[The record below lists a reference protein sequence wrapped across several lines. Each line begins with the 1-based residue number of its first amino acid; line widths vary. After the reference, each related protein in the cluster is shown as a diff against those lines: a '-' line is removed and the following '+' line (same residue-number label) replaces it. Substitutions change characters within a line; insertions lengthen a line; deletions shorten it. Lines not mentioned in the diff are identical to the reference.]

1 MSTAEQVISHLSAFK
16 IKNKAGNRYRFNSP
30 FRTGADGMTCS
41 LVIHD
46 NEHGAWKDHKSDEGG
61 SLYDLAT
68 RLGIDTPQ
76 QSPPEKRSKSYT
88 GLADYA
94 AGHGVELAA
103 FEYFKW
109 QDTTRYKK
117 RALEIPTR
125 TGTRYRML
133 EGDNKFL
140 NPEGYKACWYGL
152 NSRVMQR
159 IVQGQPL
166 VYANGEASVVVA
178 QHLGLAA
185 ITVAGGGEKPIP
197 TALLDELLHW
207 LGDCKPGVIVALDSD
222 TKGAAAAL
230 QVRGQFAG
238 IGFDAIAV
246 DLNLWNKG
254 DLADFC
260 TLHREDPLAALMELP
275 TLTHIEE
282 KAQQY
287 QRWRI
292 ITEDEMWTLPP
303 MRFLLEPFVPDGMV
317 GVLFGQSNIGKS
329 FVSLDW
335 AMELS
340 RNYPVLYLIAEGFE
354 GYPARI
360 AAWRQHHRVPK
371 SDITFVK
378 GGVRLLEDE
387 DFNGFL
393 AMLEKSRPRFLVI
406 DTVKKT
412 IVGRNASDEKDV
424 SLYLDRCYE
433 IKERLGCSVLLI
445 HHTNKGGSKM
455 HGSYS
460 WTTDVDF
467 VINAYEEDGLLALKS
482 DKDRHNPKGESHYR
496 QIIPV
501 HVERNGQEYN
511 GAVIIAAEKIIQT
524 ANDPLTQKQ
533 MEVLTVIGLPVYRE
547 SFTAA
552 DLASYFGDDMSYRH
566 IMRCLSRLKDCG
578 YIVQPKNRAPY
589 RLSDKGYEHL
599 QIPYDSHDTY
609 DTGDSHVTREGADV
623 TSVLKVTSVSMSQDN
638 SFEDFARDE
647 FGVDII
653 ELPGFE
659 SDLPN
664 QYDYG
669 A

>member
-1 MSTAEQVISHLSAFK
+1 MSTAEQIISHLAAFNL
-16 IKNKAGNRYRFNSP
+16 KNLAGNRYRFNSP
-30 FRTGADGMTCS
+30 FRAGADGMTCS

-46 NEHGAWKDHKSDEGG
+46 DEHGAWKDHKADEGG
-61 SLYDLAT
+61 SLYDLAA
-68 RLGIDTPQ
+68 RLGIETPQ
-76 QSPPEKRSKSYT
+76 QAPPEKRNKTYK

-94 AGHGVELAA
+94 AGHGVEVAA

-109 QDTTRYKK
+109 ADTTRYKK
-117 RALEIPTR
+117 RAIEIPTR

-140 NPEGYKACWYGL
+140 NPEGYKACLYGL

-159 IVQGQPL
+159 IAQGQPL

-185 ITVAGGGEKPIP
+185 FTVAGGGEKPIP
-197 TALLDELLHW
+197 TVLLDELLHW

-222 TKGAAAAL
+222 AKGAAAAL
-230 QVRGQFAG
+230 QVRGQLAG
-238 IGFDAIAV
+238 VGLDAVAV

-260 TLHREDPLAALMELP
+260 SLHTEDPLAALLELP
-275 TLTHIEE
+275 ELTTAEDKTTE
-282 KAQQY
+282 Y

-292 ITEDEMWTLPP
+292 ITEDEMWSLKPLS
-303 MRFLLEPFVPDGMV
+303 FLLEPFIPDSMV

-340 RNYPVLYLIAEGFE
+340 RAYPVTYLIAEGFE

-378 GGVRLLEDE
+378 GGVRLLEDD
-387 DFNGFL
+387 DFSSFL
-393 AMLEKSRPRFLVI
+393 AMLEQSRPRFLVI

-467 VINAYEEDGLLALKS
+467 VINAYEEDGMLALKS
-482 DKDRHNPKGESHYR
+482 DKDRNNPKGNAHYR

-501 HVERNGQEYN
+501 YVERNGQEYN

-533 MEVLTVIGLPVYRE
+533 LEVLEVIALPVYRA

-566 IMRCLSRLKDCG
+566 IMRCLSRLKDSG
-578 YIVQPKNRAPY
+578 YIIQPKNRSPY

-609 DTGDSHVTREGADV
+609 DIADSNVTSEGTDV
-623 TSVLKVTSVSMSQDN
+623 TSVTKVTSVTMSQTN
-638 SFEDFARDE
+638 SFEDYARDE
-647 FGVDII
+647 FGADVI

-659 SDLPN
+659 SDPPN